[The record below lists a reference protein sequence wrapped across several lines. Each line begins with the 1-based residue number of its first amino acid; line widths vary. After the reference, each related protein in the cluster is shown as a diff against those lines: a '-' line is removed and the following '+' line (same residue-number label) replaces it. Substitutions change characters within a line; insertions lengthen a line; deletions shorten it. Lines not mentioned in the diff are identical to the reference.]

1 MDVNKEILKL
11 DWEREPKGLYAPIAY
26 TLAAGGK
33 RVRPQ
38 LAMIGSQLFG
48 GKDEEVLPAAL
59 ALEVF
64 HNFTLL
70 HDDVMD
76 KAEVRR
82 GRPTVHIQWNENTA
96 ILSGDQMMIEAY
108 TLLSKVPERAL
119 ARVLQLFN
127 KMATEIC
134 EGQQYDVDFEQKS
147 DVTIEEYLMMIRLKT
162 SVLLANALQIG
173 AYIAGASEEE
183 QQAVYEFGINIG
195 LAFQIQDDILDVWG
209 DPKTFGK
216 AVGGDIAC
224 NKKTFVY
231 LEAMRR
237 EGDEEMRRL
246 GDEAMRRS
254 GERAPQNASVFGDPA
269 EAKGERLEAR
279 EELEDWYNQ
288 VLDDNKKKIAR
299 VKEIFEQLGVR
310 EACEQ
315 VVRDYTQRALD
326 ILETLPQNEA
336 SEELRKLAEKLLVR
350 RV

>member
-38 LAMIGSQLFG
+38 LAIIASQMFG
-48 GKDEEVLPAAL
+48 GKDEDVLPAAL
-59 ALEVF
+59 ALEIF

-76 KAEVRR
+76 HAEVRR

-108 TLLSKVPERAL
+108 TQLSKVPTHTL

-127 KMATEIC
+127 QMATEIC
-134 EGQQYDVDFEQKS
+134 EGQQYDVDFEQKNNVS
-147 DVTIEEYLMMIRLKT
+147 IDEYLMMIRLKT

-173 AYIAGASEEE
+173 SYIAGATEEE
-183 QQAVYEFGINIG
+183 QRALYQFGINIG

-216 AVGGDIAC
+216 AIGGDIAC

-231 LEAMRR
+231 LQAMRL
-237 EGDEEMRRL
+237 L
-246 GDEAMRRS
+246 GDEAIS
-254 GERAPQNASVFGDPA
+254 
-269 EAKGERLEAR
+269 LEAR
-279 EELEDWYNQ
+279 EELEDWYGKL
-288 VLDDNKKKIAR
+288 LDDNKEKIAR

-310 EACEQ
+310 EICEQ
-315 VVRDYTQRALD
+315 VVADYTKKALQ
-326 ILETLPQNEA
+326 ILDTLPQNAATEQ
-336 SEELRKLAEKLLVR
+336 LRQMAEKLLARSV
-350 RV
+350 

>member
-1 MDVNKEILKL
+1 MDINKEILKL

-82 GRPTVHIQWNENTA
+82 GRPAVHIQWNENTA

-147 DVTIEEYLMMIRLKT
+147 HVTIDEYLMMIRLKT

-173 AYIAGASEEE
+173 AYIAGANDKE
-183 QQAVYEFGINIG
+183 QEALYQFGIHIG

-231 LEAMRR
+231 LETMRR
-237 EGDEEMRRL
+237 VGD
-246 GDEAMRRS
+246 
-254 GERAPQNASVFGDPA
+254 
-269 EAKGERLEAR
+269 EAKGERREAR
-279 EELEDWYNQ
+279 EELEDWYGQ
-288 VLDDNKKKIAR
+288 VLDDNTEKIAR
-299 VKEIFEQLGVR
+299 VKEIFEQLGVK

-315 VVRDYTQRALD
+315 VVRDYTQKALD
-326 ILETLPQNEA
+326 ILETLPQNA
-336 SEELRKLAEKLLVR
+336 ATEELRQLAEKLLVR
-350 RV
+350 SV

>member
-38 LAMIGSQLFG
+38 LAIIASQMFG
-48 GKDEEVLPAAL
+48 GKDEDVLPAAL
-59 ALEVF
+59 ALEIF

-76 KAEVRR
+76 HAEVRR

-108 TLLSKVPERAL
+108 TQLSKVPTHTL

-127 KMATEIC
+127 QMATEIC
-134 EGQQYDVDFEQKS
+134 EGQQYDVDFEQKNNVS
-147 DVTIEEYLMMIRLKT
+147 IDEYLMMIRLKT

-173 AYIAGASEEE
+173 AYIAGATEEE
-183 QQAVYEFGINIG
+183 QRALYQFGINIG

-216 AVGGDIAC
+216 AIGGDIAC

-231 LEAMRR
+231 LQAMRL
-237 EGDEEMRRL
+237 L
-246 GDEAMRRS
+246 GDEAIS
-254 GERAPQNASVFGDPA
+254 
-269 EAKGERLEAR
+269 LEAR
-279 EELEDWYNQ
+279 EELEDWYGKL
-288 VLDDNKKKIAR
+288 LDDNKEKIAR

-310 EACEQ
+310 EICEQ
-315 VVRDYTQRALD
+315 VVADYTKKALQ
-326 ILETLPQNEA
+326 ILDTLPQNAATEQ
-336 SEELRKLAEKLLVR
+336 LRQMAEKLLARSV
-350 RV
+350 

>member
-1 MDVNKEILKL
+1 MDINKEILKL

-108 TLLSKVPERAL
+108 TLLSQVPERAL

-183 QQAVYEFGINIG
+183 QQAVYQFGINIG

-231 LEAMRR
+231 LEAMRPR
-237 EGDEEMRRL
+237 GD
-246 GDEAMRRS
+246 
-254 GERAPQNASVFGDPA
+254 

-288 VLDDNKKKIAR
+288 VLDDNKEKIAR